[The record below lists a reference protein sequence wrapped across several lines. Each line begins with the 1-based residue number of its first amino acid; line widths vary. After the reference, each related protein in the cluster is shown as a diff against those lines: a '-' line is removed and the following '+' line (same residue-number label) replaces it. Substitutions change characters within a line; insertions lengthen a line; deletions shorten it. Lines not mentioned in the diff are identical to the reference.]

1 MEIALQYI
9 VLPYLPLKIFGRWK
23 EIIHSRN
30 YVKIFMLRCIIIEA
44 HMSTDV
50 TDLV

>member
-1 MEIALQYI
+1 METALQYS
-9 VLPYLPLKIFGRWK
+9 VLPYLPFFGKSLVWK

-30 YVKIFMLRCIIIEA
+30 YVKIFMLTIEA